1 MTNNSFDKFRDVGSP
16 LSDWTI
22 PAEDGVHR
30 RTIVKGAAWTIPVV
44 AVSVATPAAAASKTP
59 TLAFTKASYT
69 GTACSTITGVQV
81 KRTTDGTT
89 PDPGKT
95 VTVTL
100 KDGYT
105 FADGSTT
112 YTGTTDANGLVTLPD
127 IKVPSTG
134 GKSNFAAKSD
144 ALTTNAPVSADPSK
158 ETGLYL
164 YNFTDGSTTGPV
176 ANSGTAIK
184 TISSA
189 SGGGYVF
196 QNSDGSIHSSDG
208 TVVPGTETGVDTGD
222 GLVTLQVSGGET
234 TVYYKK
240 ADGVYSYNFTTKKTS
255 GPITDTTT
263 NTSSKTATKLISNAG
278 GSAFVYQSSDGSIRN
293 SGGGLVPGTSTG
305 VSTDQRLTSLA
316 TSDGTTSLYYK
327 KSDGVY
333 IYNFSTKTTT
343 GPIANSKDATSLIS
357 DAGSGAFVF
366 QTSDGSIY
374 NSTGVLVKGTDT
386 GVDTGAG
393 LVTLATDAGKTY
405 VYYKKADGVY
415 RYNFSDGTTTGPIES
430 ATADSKSATTLVS
443 DGATGAFVYQSS
455 DGTIRNSGA
464 GIVKGTEKDVIV
476 DSKLVSLY
484 KSGST
489 TYASYKK
496 SPACK

>member
-1 MTNNSFDKFRDVGSP
+1 M
-16 LSDWTI
+16 
-22 PAEDGVHR
+22 
-30 RTIVKGAAWTIPVV
+30 
-44 AVSVATPAAAASKTP
+44 
-59 TLAFTKASYT
+59 
-69 GTACSTITGVQV
+69 
-81 KRTTDGTT
+81 
-89 PDPGKT
+89 
-95 VTVTL
+95 
-100 KDGYT
+100 
-105 FADGSTT
+105 
-112 YTGTTDANGLVTLPD
+112 
-127 IKVPSTG
+127 
-134 GKSNFAAKSD
+134 
-144 ALTTNAPVSADPSK
+144 
-158 ETGLYL
+158 
-164 YNFTDGSTTGPV
+164 
-176 ANSGTAIK
+176 
-184 TISSA
+184 
-189 SGGGYVF
+189 
-196 QNSDGSIHSSDG
+196 
-208 TVVPGTETGVDTGD
+208 
-222 GLVTLQVSGGET
+222 
-234 TVYYKK
+234 
-240 ADGVYSYNFTTKKTS
+240 
-255 GPITDTTT
+255 
-263 NTSSKTATKLISNAG
+263 
-278 GSAFVYQSSDGSIRN
+278 
-293 SGGGLVPGTSTG
+293 PGTSTG